1 MILNCS
7 YNLNKNKRGT
17 IKMKSRITLE
27 QNDLYLLVYILENM
41 NNEDRLEYCKREN
54 QSIIDDLNKKF
65 RKNIKKNNDIIHNLY
80 T

>member
-1 MILNCS
+1 
-7 YNLNKNKRGT
+7 
-17 IKMKSRITLE
+17 MKSRITLE

-65 RKNIKKNNDIIHNLY
+65 RKNIKKNNDIIRDLY

>member
-1 MILNCS
+1 
-7 YNLNKNKRGT
+7 
-17 IKMKSRITLE
+17 MKSRITLE

-65 RKNIKKNNDIIHNLY
+65 RKNIKKNNDIIRNLY

>member
-1 MILNCS
+1 
-7 YNLNKNKRGT
+7 
-17 IKMKSRITLE
+17 MKSRITLE

-65 RKNIKKNNDIIHNLY
+65 RKNIKKNNDIISNLY

>member
-1 MILNCS
+1 
-7 YNLNKNKRGT
+7 
-17 IKMKSRITLE
+17 MKSRITLE

>member
-1 MILNCS
+1 
-7 YNLNKNKRGT
+7 
-17 IKMKSRITLE
+17 MKSRITLE

-41 NNEDRLEYCKREN
+41 NNEDRLEYCKKEN

-65 RKNIKKNNDIIHNLY
+65 RKNIKKNNDIISNQY

>member
-1 MILNCS
+1 
-7 YNLNKNKRGT
+7 
-17 IKMKSRITLE
+17 MKSRITLE

-65 RKNIKKNNDIIHNLY
+65 RKNIKKNNDIISNQY

>member
-1 MILNCS
+1 
-7 YNLNKNKRGT
+7 
-17 IKMKSRITLE
+17 MKSRITLE

-41 NNEDRLEYCKREN
+41 NNENRLEYCKREN

-65 RKNIKKNNDIIHNLY
+65 RKNIKKNNDLISNLY

>member
-1 MILNCS
+1 
-7 YNLNKNKRGT
+7 
-17 IKMKSRITLE
+17 MKSRITLE

-41 NNEDRLEYCKREN
+41 NNENRLEYYKREN

-65 RKNIKKNNDIIHNLY
+65 RKNIKKNNDLISNLY